1 MTFMSLSDT
10 PFSLFLLLRTTP
22 AWLAL
27 SRDERNNI
35 AGQAMNLAL
44 SGQAVSLR
52 YFDAEAFSGRCTDLA
67 LLSAM
72 DLRACYKVIER
83 LRDSP
88 LFSVPYFEVVDIIPT
103 LEDGF
108 RAFEAEEAA

>member
-1 MTFMSLSDT
+1 MSLTDT
-10 PFSLFLLLRTTP
+10 PFSLFLLLKTQP

-27 SRDERNNI
+27 PRQERNRI
-35 AGQAMNLAL
+35 AGDAMSFALA
-44 SGQAVSLR
+44 GQAVSLR
-52 YFDAEAFSGRCTDLA
+52 HFDAEAFSGRCTDVA
-67 LLSAM
+67 VLSAL
-72 DLRACYKVIER
+72 DLRACYTVIER